1 MGVIEALVEGFNRI
15 LRAGKIILW
24 VYLFSFFLVLGPTLI
39 VSEVIEESLGQS
51 LISEDL
57 SAGFNDAWY
66 REFRSVTKGFGE
78 SFRFSIVG
86 VGAILDGVDGFLSG
100 KIFQEPL
107 AVLCLGILY
116 LVIWIFLSGGVL
128 HLYNTNDPVTFGHF
142 MKGAGIYFFRFLK
155 LAVIA
160 GLFYWL
166 IYFYLLDF
174 LGDLVQEHTREV
186 IDERVA
192 FLWTL
197 SKYLVVL
204 MFLIFVNLIVDYTKI
219 ITVTKSQ
226 RSILLAIV
234 ESFCFVLGNAGRTL
248 SLYMA
253 IGLLG
258 VFFLY
263 LYGLLAP
270 GGLQHSWIGIIWALA
285 LGQIYILSRIW
296 IRLLFMASQSALCRA
311 ISFRQHLS

>member
-1 MGVIEALVEGFNRI
+1 
-15 LRAGKIILW
+15 
-24 VYLFSFFLVLGPTLI
+24 
-39 VSEVIEESLGQS
+39 VIEESLGQS

-100 KIFQEPL
+100 KIFQETL

-234 ESFCFVLGNAGRTL
+234 ESFRFVLGNAGRTL
-248 SLYMA
+248 SLYMS

>member
-1 MGVIEALVEGFNRI
+1 MGVIEALIEGFNRI
-15 LRAGKIILW
+15 LSAGKIILW

-39 VSEVIEESLGQS
+39 VSEMIEESLGQS

-78 SFRFSIVG
+78 SFRFSTAGI
-86 VGAILDGVDGFLSG
+86 GAILDGVDAFLSG
-100 KIFQEPL
+100 KIFQETL
-107 AVLCLGILY
+107 AVFFLGILY
-116 LVIWIFLSGGVL
+116 LVIWVFLSGGVL
-128 HLYNTNDPVTFGHF
+128 HFYNTNDPVTFGHF
-142 MKGAGIYFFRFLK
+142 MKGAGIYFFRFLR

-166 IYFYLLDF
+166 IYFHLLAF
-174 LGDLVQEHTREV
+174 LGDLIQEHTREV

-192 FLWTL
+192 FLWML
-197 SKYLVVL
+197 AKYLVVL

-219 ITVTKSQ
+219 ITVTKRQ
-226 RSILLAIV
+226 RSVFLAIV
-234 ESFCFVLGNAGRTL
+234 ESFRFVLGNVGRTL
-248 SLYMA
+248 SLYVV

-258 VFFLY
+258 VFFLC

-270 GGLQHSWIGIIWALA
+270 GGLQHSWIGVIWALA

-296 IRLLFMASQSALCRA
+296 IRLLFMASQSALCRT
-311 ISFRQHLS
+311 ISFRQRLS